1 MDLIKTVKERT
12 GAYILAG
19 GPHFTFTADEALFKV
34 KEIDLIVRH
43 EGEQSIMEIIEWISH
58 GKGSPVEISGISYR
72 DDGRIIHNKDRA
84 FNRDIDSLPYP
95 AWEMFNLA
103 KYNDVLPHTT
113 GPFLSILGSRGCPNK
128 CSFCSNAAYSKSTL
142 RLRDPAKIVDEME
155 YFHKKLG
162 YKAYKFEDDA
172 STISKAHMMNICNEI
187 IKRGLDVKWSAGTRV
202 DRVDEEMLLSMR
214 KAGCNQI
221 SYGVESGSQP
231 ILKRIRKGITVEQV
245 DRAVKMSAN
254 MGFKRISVYFMVSLP
269 GETMKDIKLTFDL
282 MKRLRNYGDS
292 VFASFGYTLIYP
304 GTELEKIARE
314 EKILPKDFSWYE
326 PVHFPKHMISNSIPD
341 IPYFEQ
347 PTLPLEDIK
356 RFTLFNYFSIGYIL
370 KRIIFKVSSALKV
383 RLAKYGRIKK

>member
-1 MDLIKTVKERT
+1 
-12 GAYILAG
+12 
-19 GPHFTFTADEALFKV
+19 
-34 KEIDLIVRH
+34 
-43 EGEQSIMEIIEWISH
+43 
-58 GKGSPVEISGISYR
+58 
-72 DDGRIIHNKDRA
+72 
-84 FNRDIDSLPYP
+84 
-95 AWEMFNLA
+95 
-103 KYNDVLPHTT
+103 
-113 GPFLSILGSRGCPNK
+113 
-128 CSFCSNAAYSKSTL
+128 L

-172 STISKAHMMNICNEI
+172 STVSKAHMMNICNEI

-202 DRVDEEMLLSMR
+202 DRVDEEMLFSMR

-282 MKRLRNYGDS
+282 IKRLRNYGDS

-304 GTELEKIARE
+304 GTELEKIAME
-314 EKILPKDFSWYE
+314 EKILPKDFSWYD
-326 PVHFPKHMISNSIPD
+326 PVHFPKHMISNSISD

-383 RLAKYGRIKK
+383 RLAEYGRIKK